1 MKLMNQTTY
10 RKLQIYILHLQEDL
24 SQYLS
29 KEQNIL
35 IDKIIIIMHI
45 ITVLQKLTE
54 TEVK

>member
-24 SQYLS
+24 SQDLS

-35 IDKIIIIMHI
+35 INKIIIIMHI

>member
-1 MKLMNQTTY
+1 MNQTTY

-24 SQYLS
+24 SQDLS